1 MAKKSKPK
9 TTKKSSTKPF
19 AILMLGIGAALA
31 IAVLLS
37 QGADELETS
46 PVASDTPVAIPTTS
60 GVRGAENAVL
70 KLVEFGDYQ
79 CPACK
84 AYHEIVTELFQ
95 RHPSDVQLE
104 FHHFPLV
111 GIHPNALTAAVAAEA
126 AREQGR
132 FWEMHDLLFENQ
144 DTWAPSSNPEALFM
158 SYAAGLGLNQDQFMR
173 SMRDTEV
180 ESRVLEDVVRGREL
194 AIASVPSFFV
204 DGFPIDLPP
213 GVEGFERLVYR
224 ALEDR

>member
-1 MAKKSKPK
+1 MTKKPK
-9 TTKKSSTKPF
+9 PKATKKTSTKPF
-19 AILMLGIGAALA
+19 AILALGISAALA

-37 QGADELETS
+37 QGAGEEETS
-46 PVASDTPVAIPTTS
+46 PVRSDSPVSIPAAP
-60 GVRGAENAVL
+60 GVRGAENAAL

-95 RHPSDVQLE
+95 RYPSDVQLE

-111 GIHPNALTAAVAAEA
+111 GIHPNAMAAAVAAEA

-144 DTWAPSSNPEALFM
+144 DTWAQSPNPEALFM
-158 SYAAGLGLNQDQFMR
+158 SYAVGLALNQDQFMR
-173 SMRDTEV
+173 SMRDTGV
-180 ESRVLEDVVRGREL
+180 KSHVLEDVVRAREL

-204 DGFPIDLPP
+204 DGTPIDLPP
-213 GVEGFERLVYR
+213 GIEGFERLVSR
-224 ALEDR
+224 AIEEH